1 MDEKYQRIKQY
12 FKNKVNLNA
21 SKGDLKGSQISNN
34 KTNSNKRDYD
44 EEPLIIKSYETFFVG
59 YLHYIPLLLA
69 PIAYFII
76 YNENPLNEPYYQTSD
91 RENQVFILFMIVF
104 VFILII
110 FGIILFYKN
119 IIKINHQ
126 VYFKQN
132 FIYFYENGKPKSCV
146 DDLNIKNLIVKP
158 IWSYYITKKN
168 IFENIACILPF
179 SFLFILDFTAGAI
192 TLIFLCF
199 YILFF
204 KVIAQIIFG
213 KNLRDFKFFNTICV
227 AEPIIPKGYIT
238 GGRILAQRYYL
249 IYYFDKKTY
258 DEIKTY
264 FLDRKRID
272 IDKVRKDYFILF

>member
-1 MDEKYQRIKQY
+1 
-12 FKNKVNLNA
+12 
-21 SKGDLKGSQISNN
+21 
-34 KTNSNKRDYD
+34 
-44 EEPLIIKSYETFFVG
+44 
-59 YLHYIPLLLA
+59 
-69 PIAYFII
+69 
-76 YNENPLNEPYYQTSD
+76 
-91 RENQVFILFMIVF
+91 MIVF

-119 IIKINHQ
+119 IVKINHQ

-132 FIYFYENGKPKSCV
+132 FIYFYENEKSKSCV
-146 DDLNIKNLIVKP
+146 DNLNIKNLIVKP

-179 SFLFILDFTAGAI
+179 SFLFILDFTAGVI
-192 TLIFLCF
+192 TLILLCF

-227 AEPIIPKGYIT
+227 AEPIVSKGYIT
-238 GGRILAQRYYL
+238 DGKILAQRYYL

>member
-12 FKNKVNLNA
+12 FKNKTNLNA
-21 SKGDLKGSQISNN
+21 LKGDLKGSQISNN

-44 EEPLIIKSYETFFVG
+44 KEPLIIKSYERFFVG
-59 YLHYIPLLLA
+59 YLHYIPLLLT
-69 PIAYFII
+69 PITYFIL
-76 YNENPLNEPYYQTSD
+76 YNDPLNEPYYQTSD
-91 RENQVFILFMIVF
+91 RKNQVFILFMIVF

-146 DDLNIKNLIVKP
+146 DNLNIKNLIVKP

-227 AEPIIPKGYIT
+227 AEPIVPKGYIT
-238 GGRILAQRYYL
+238 DGKILAQRYYL

-272 IDKVRKDYFILF
+272 IDKIRKDYFILF